1 MIYTQFK
8 GDLELERGVNMRLMM
23 ILLVK
28 VQKSQ
33 FQVQLSAHFKRN
45 LVINLRIHYHL
56 LRIHSRPIEQVIM
69 TTVLITLTVWRL
81 VSVGFSVQ
89 HRSTKKLMEEEY
101 SVQVHQSLMDM
112 KVVRVCCLESQ
123 EQ

>member
-69 TTVLITLTVWRL
+69 TTVLITLTV
-81 VSVGFSVQ
+81 Q